1 MSAYDDTNI
10 FARILRGELPC
21 HEVWQDEVA
30 FAFMDIAPMSRGHVL
45 VLPRAAS
52 RNLLDAD
59 PAVLSDLIVR
69 VQKIARA
76 AKEALEADGV
86 TVQQFNEASAGQSV
100 FHLHFHVLPRWEGEP
115 LKPHDAEAVE
125 PSILAEQA
133 AKIRKA
139 IR

>member
-1 MSAYDDTNI
+1 MNAYDNTNI

-30 FAFMDIAPMSRGHVL
+30 LAFMDIAPMSPGHVL
-45 VLPRAAS
+45 VLPRAHS

-59 PAVLSDLIVR
+59 PGVLSDVIVR

-76 AKEALEADGV
+76 AKHALEADGI
-86 TVQQFNEASAGQSV
+86 TIQQFNEAPAGQSV
-100 FHLHFHVLPRWEGEP
+100 FHLHFHVLPRWEGQP

-125 PSILAEQA
+125 PAILAEQA
-133 AKIRKA
+133 EKIRKA